1 MADPSA
7 GAKVPARQ
15 EHRPWLR
22 QPGCTILGCEV
33 TMRYEPVPRV
43 TRCGWWLRGLWPDG
57 NPLRRAVDRVEAG
70 IMAGLLAVFLIGVPV
85 AGLAAA
91 QWSYAAGLR
100 VEHAQESAWHQ
111 IPAVLL
117 ANAPAQGYD
126 GNEPQVHARWT
137 ARDGTQH
144 SGDVPAPAGAAAG
157 RTVLVW
163 ADSSGRLTGP
173 PRLHRQVIGQAVL
186 ATLLTPP
193 AVGVL
198 LLGIWMIAH
207 RMLQRRR
214 LEAWDAD
221 WRMTAPR
228 WTGRR

>member
-1 MADPSA
+1 M
-7 GAKVPARQ
+7 
-15 EHRPWLR
+15 RP
-22 QPGCTILGCEV
+22 
-33 TMRYEPVPRV
+33 EPVPRV

-70 IMAGLLAVFLIGVPV
+70 IMAGLLAAFLIGAPL

-91 QWSYAAGLR
+91 HWSYATGLR

-117 ANAPAQGYD
+117 ANAPTQGYD

-163 ADSSGRLTGP
+163 ADASGRLTGP
-173 PRLHRQVIGQAVL
+173 PLLHRQAIGQAVL

-193 AVGVL
+193 AVGIL
-198 LLGIWMIAH
+198 LLGTWMIAH

-214 LEAWDAD
+214 LDAWDAG

-228 WTGRR
+228 WTSRP